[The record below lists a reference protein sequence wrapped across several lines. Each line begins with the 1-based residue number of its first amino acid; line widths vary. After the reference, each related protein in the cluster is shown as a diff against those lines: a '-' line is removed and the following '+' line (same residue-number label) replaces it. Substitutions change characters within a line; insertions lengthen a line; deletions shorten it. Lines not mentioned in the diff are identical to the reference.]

1 MLEAAA
7 KPQQTDPYRAERA
20 ELEAL
25 LASDIFARAPRL
37 AQILSYVCEKYFQ
50 GQIDQ
55 IREYNIAV
63 EALGRP
69 ANFDQKE
76 DAIVRVEA
84 HRLRKRLQQYY
95 EQEGAGHRIQIAIPP
110 GQYVPVFVP
119 GVPGPRPAKWRGWV
133 WLAGVALAVATLA
146 FGFAIR
152 RAGRPAGSDPP
163 ARPVAAAGQAVRILA
178 GFSVDQYI
186 DSQGNTWL
194 GDRYVTGGAAVASQ
208 PGHPIAR
215 TQDPSIFQNRR
226 EGDFQYDIP
235 LAPGVYQLHLL
246 FVETT
251 YGAGNLEGGG
261 ETSRLLN
268 VTANGR
274 PLLTQFDIISDAGGS
289 NTADIKVFKD
299 ISPGPDG
306 FLRLRFAGLRN
317 RAVLSG
323 LEILPALP
331 GRMLPVRIVTREQP
345 HFDKQGRLW
354 GADRFFS
361 GGRLVARTNPVSGTA
376 DPELYRSERYGNFTY
391 TIPVADEG
399 RYRLTLRFAETW
411 FGPNQPGGLG
421 PGSRIFDVYCN
432 GVALLKNFDLYREAG
447 GEARALEKTFRG
459 LSPNAQGKLVLS
471 FVPIKNYACINAIE
485 VVDESD

>member
-1 MLEAAA
+1 MPAVARPSE
-7 KPQQTDPYRAERA
+7 TDPHTAERA
-20 ELEAL
+20 ELEAVL
-25 LASDIFARAPRL
+25 TSDFFTRAPRL

-50 GQIDQ
+50 GRIDQ
-55 IREYNIAV
+55 IKEYNIGV

-69 ANFDQKE
+69 PDFDQKE

-95 EQEGAGHRIQIAIPP
+95 EQAGSTHPLRIVIPP
-110 GQYVPVFVP
+110 GQYVPVFEAGPAPRVRP
-119 GVPGPRPAKWRGWV
+119 GRRRF
-133 WLAGVALAVATLA
+133 WLAATLLTATALAAG

-152 RAGRPAGSDPP
+152 RHGQPAPEPP
-163 ARPVAAAGQAVRILA
+163 AAAFSAGEAIRILA
-178 GFSVDQYI
+178 GSSVDRYL

-194 GDRYVTGGAAVASQ
+194 GDRYFTGGAPVRSQ

-235 LAPGVYQLHLL
+235 LRPGVYELRLL
-246 FVETT
+246 FAETT

-274 PLLTQFDIISDAGGS
+274 PLLTQFDIVSDAGGS
-289 NTADIKVFKD
+289 NTADIKVFRD
-299 ISPGPDG
+299 ITPAADG
-306 FLRLRFAGLRN
+306 FLHLRFTGLRS

-323 LEILPALP
+323 LEIVPGLP
-331 GRMLPVRIVTREQP
+331 GKMLPVRIVTREQP
-345 HFDKQGRLW
+345 YFDKQGRLW

-361 GGRLVARTNPVSGTA
+361 GGRTVARTNFVSGTS

-391 TIPVADEG
+391 TIPVVDGG
-399 RYRLTLRFAETW
+399 RYRVTLRFAETW
-411 FGPNQPGGLG
+411 FGPTQPGGG
-421 PGSRIFDVYCN
+421 GAGSRVFDVFCN
-432 GVALLKNFDLYREAG
+432 GVALLKNVDLYRESG
-447 GEARALEKTFRG
+447 GGSRALEMTFRG
-459 LSPNAQGKLVLS
+459 RVPNAQGKLVLS
-471 FVPIKNYACINAIE
+471 FVPIRNYACINAIE
-485 VVDESD
+485 VVEEAD